1 MKKPKTPN
9 ELNGPDEPNE
19 LNKLK
24 EEECKHET
32 D

>member
-1 MKKPKTPN
+1 MKKPNTPN

>member
-1 MKKPKTPN
+1 MKKPNTPN

-24 EEECKHET
+24 EEEGKHET

>member
-1 MKKPKTPN
+1 MKKPNTPN

-24 EEECKHET
+24 EEERKHET